1 MTSAQAFDLAV
12 ANWHRSLTGTP
23 PHDSIGA
30 EKFAQ
35 LIAGLPTALRLAWR
49 VQHGAEHR
57 PGDMTDDTLTEGYI
71 AARVALALA
80 WQQR

>member
-12 ANWHRSLTGTP
+12 ANWHRAMTGLP
-23 PHDSIGA
+23 PHDSIA
-30 EKFAQ
+30 ADKFGR
-35 LIAGLPTALRLAWR
+35 LVEALHPDLRRAWR
-49 VQHGAEHR
+49 IKHGVDPDDHHD
-57 PGDMTDDTLTEGYI
+57 DMLVDSYI